1 MIFSQIIKN
10 HKHEVFPKI
19 GFHKQNILSK
29 IEKCRT
35 PELGGHLYVC
45 DECQSVHLLNNS
57 CSNRNCPVCQGNKR
71 KQWIE
76 KQCNN
81 LINAPYFH
89 VVFTVPDVLNSL
101 FLKHQ
106 VDCYNA
112 LYHSVWN
119 TLKEFFE
126 NDEALSGKGG
136 MLCILHTWGQN
147 LAFHPHLHC
156 LVPAAGIGN
165 DGLFKL
171 VKGRDKF
178 LFDVKNMGKVF
189 RAKFAEEMT
198 ALEKSGI
205 LKFSGL
211 IRKQAFTKNWV
222 VYCQRPFS
230 TPENVVRYIG
240 MYSHRVAISENR
252 ILNDKDGIITFKYK
266 DYKNGGKQEVMPL
279 RSDEF
284 LRRFSMHILPRK
296 FMKIRYY
303 GLLNNRCKKDFIL
316 KAKDAVGLY
325 SENKA
330 VETTTQTPKSAE
342 GIFIEANDIL
352 PVTDENQ
359 YDINDL
365 DYGLDD
371 EPITEKKTVIIC
383 PACKKGLLR
392 KLTPITASDFETGII
407 VVNFKTGE
415 IIFRSR
421 DGPVTGD
428 FKVILS

>member
-1 MIFSQIIKN
+1 
-10 HKHEVFPKI
+10 
-19 GFHKQNILSK
+19 
-29 IEKCRT
+29 
-35 PELGGHLYVC
+35 
-45 DECQSVHLLNNS
+45 
-57 CSNRNCPVCQGNKR
+57 
-71 KQWIE
+71 
-76 KQCNN
+76 
-81 LINAPYFH
+81 
-89 VVFTVPDVLNSL
+89 
-101 FLKHQ
+101 
-106 VDCYNA
+106 
-112 LYHSVWN
+112 
-119 TLKEFFE
+119 
-126 NDEALSGKGG
+126 
-136 MLCILHTWGQN
+136 
-147 LAFHPHLHC
+147 
-156 LVPAAGIGN
+156 
-165 DGLFKL
+165 
-171 VKGRDKF
+171 
-178 LFDVKNMGKVF
+178 
-189 RAKFAEEMT
+189 
-198 ALEKSGI
+198 
-205 LKFSGL
+205 
-211 IRKQAFTKNWV
+211 
-222 VYCQRPFS
+222 
-230 TPENVVRYIG
+230 
-240 MYSHRVAISENR
+240 
-252 ILNDKDGIITFKYK
+252 
-266 DYKNGGKQEVMPL
+266 
-279 RSDEF
+279 
-284 LRRFSMHILPRK
+284 
-296 FMKIRYY
+296 MKIRYY